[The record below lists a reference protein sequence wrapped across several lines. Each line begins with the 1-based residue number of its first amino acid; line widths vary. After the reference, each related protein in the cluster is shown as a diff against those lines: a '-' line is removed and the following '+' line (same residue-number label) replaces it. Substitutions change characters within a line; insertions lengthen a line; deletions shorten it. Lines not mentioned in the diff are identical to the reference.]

1 MALGTIFINGQL
13 ITENEFKEKIKKE
26 RIERITHLI
35 KSHNSIEWVT
45 DGELYF
51 ENLEVAED
59 YFKLKHLSIMT
70 ELTPIN
76 PDEILL
82 YTNDEKTIITI
93 DTIDE
98 LFAVHH
104 NDDDESF
111 GYTQYDEDN
120 AIYLEIV
127 REGLGL

>member
-1 MALGTIFINGQL
+1 MENKTAQL
-13 ITENEFKEKIKKE
+13 EH
-26 RIERITHLI
+26 ITHI
-35 KSHNSIEWVT
+35 IESHNSMEWVT

-51 ENLEVAED
+51 EDMEVAED
-59 YFKLKHLSIMT
+59 YFKLKHLSIII

-93 DTIDE
+93 DTINE
-98 LFAVHH
+98 LFAVCH